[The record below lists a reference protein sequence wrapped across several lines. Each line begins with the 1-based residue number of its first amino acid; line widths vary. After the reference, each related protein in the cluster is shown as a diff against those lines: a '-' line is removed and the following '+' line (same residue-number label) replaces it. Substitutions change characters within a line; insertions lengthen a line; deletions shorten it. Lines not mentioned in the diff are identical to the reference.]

1 MGAWFFALR
10 ISATTINT
18 EDRIVKKTLSSLIV
32 VILLSLA
39 LAVPSFAERGQ
50 VRGENGQ
57 GSVNQVQ
64 IQNPPPFQP

>member
-1 MGAWFFALR
+1 M
-10 ISATTINT
+10 
-18 EDRIVKKTLSSLIV
+18 KKTLSSLIV

-39 LAVPSFAERGQ
+39 LAAPAFAEGGK
-50 VRGENGQ
+50 VRGENGE